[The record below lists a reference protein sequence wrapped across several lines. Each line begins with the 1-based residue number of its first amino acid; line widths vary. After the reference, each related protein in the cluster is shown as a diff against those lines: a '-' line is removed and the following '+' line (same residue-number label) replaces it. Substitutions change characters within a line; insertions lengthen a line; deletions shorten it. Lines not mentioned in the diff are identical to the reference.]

1 MINLPLLLLLE
12 LTSEDLNV
20 TIIGWVSLN
29 PTFGADM
36 NSSFVFDTT
45 ETELKDNKGLVFK
58 VKDWD
63 RIGSNDELGQVT
75 VAPETLLQATAG
87 EDMELPITPPTGR
100 ETEKAGFITLR
111 CRPATEEDRKPKSGL
126 LQRFGLK
133 GGEWML
139 MAFINCLGFPPLS
152 HFDAPPDFL

>member
-1 MINLPLLLLLE
+1 
-12 LTSEDLNV
+12 
-20 TIIGWVSLN
+20 
-29 PTFGADM
+29 M

-45 ETELKDNKGLVFK
+45 EKELNDNKGLVFK

-75 VAPETLLQATAG
+75 VSAETLLQATAG
-87 EDMELPITPPTGR
+87 EDMELTITPPTGR
-100 ETEKAGFITLR
+100 ETEQAGFITLR

-133 GGEWML
+133 GGEWPGTSL
-139 MAFINCLGFPPLS
+139 LLF
-152 HFDAPPDFL
+152 